1 MSKGEATRQRMIE
14 ACAALIEHQGYH
26 ATGLNQI
33 LRESQ
38 TPRGSLYFHFPGGKE
53 ELGAAAIA
61 WRAADIEALLASA
74 LDHSPSAQS
83 AMIRIIS
90 AMADRLQASDWTKGC
105 PVATVA
111 LEASDEVPAL
121 QQAAAQAYARWQTLL
136 AARLIADGHPEPMAT
151 QQAELAIAAME
162 GALLLARVQR
172 SRAPLDRL
180 ASHVPLLL
188 VTHT

>member
-1 MSKGEATRQRMIE
+1 
-14 ACAALIEHQGYH
+14 
-26 ATGLNQI
+26 
-33 LRESQ
+33 
-38 TPRGSLYFHFPGGKE
+38 
-53 ELGAAAIA
+53 
-61 WRAADIEALLASA
+61 
-74 LDHSPSAQS
+74 
-83 AMIRIIS
+83 MIRIIS

-121 QQAAAQAYARWQTLL
+121 QQAAAQAYARWQALL